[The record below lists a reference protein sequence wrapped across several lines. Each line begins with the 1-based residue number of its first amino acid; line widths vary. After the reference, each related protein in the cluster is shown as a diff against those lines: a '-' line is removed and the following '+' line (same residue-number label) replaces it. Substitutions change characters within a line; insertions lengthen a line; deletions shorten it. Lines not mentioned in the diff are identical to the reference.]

1 MKIEAIKKQK
11 MRGFW
16 KRNIQEFEQKLEN
29 QAAPTE
35 YDRRKRGSQ
44 AWEMGEN
51 KWIQLLKRMLNT
63 EKKF

>member
-1 MKIEAIKKQK
+1 